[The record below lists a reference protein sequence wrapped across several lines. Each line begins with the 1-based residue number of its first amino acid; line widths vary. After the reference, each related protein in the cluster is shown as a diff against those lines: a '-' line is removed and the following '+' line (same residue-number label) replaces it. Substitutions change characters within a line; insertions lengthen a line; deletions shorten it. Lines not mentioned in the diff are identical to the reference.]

1 MLTSQFC
8 EDLRLN
14 VGEETRRIAFVVSS
28 ADSARDE
35 KKTKTYDFQRGVQE
49 AICYD
54 LGAVCVRH
62 SGRQTVK

>member
-8 EDLRLN
+8 ENLRLN
-14 VGEETRRIAFVVSS
+14 VGEATRSIAFVVSS

-35 KKTKTYDFQRGVQE
+35 EKTKTYDFQRGVQK

-54 LGAVCVRH
+54 LSAVCVRH
-62 SGRQTVK
+62 SGRQTAE